1 MMLRRGCSLSS
12 CYHLSIKPRP
22 LSRYSTIKNNEK
34 ANVSKPSASASWNL
48 KLPVVGSREILGE
61 LWPLI
66 WPKEDLRSRVKVCT
80 AVSLLLG
87 GKV

>member
-1 MMLRRGCSLSS
+1 MFKRGCSFSS
-12 CYHLSIKPRP
+12 RYHLFIKPLP
-22 LSRYSTIKNNEK
+22 LYRYSTIKNNEK

-48 KLPVVGSREILGE
+48 KLPVVGSREILKE
-61 LWPLI
+61 LWPLV
-66 WPKEDLRSRVKVCT
+66 WPKGDWRSRVKVCT